1 MRRKVILA
9 AALLAAV
16 FLGFALFAAFGP
28 ARTLEG
34 KLVVQ
39 KVTGNAAA
47 SVYAIVGETMQ
58 RTPENFANNATFGLV
73 VTKAGA
79 VLIDPGGSYK
89 GAQAINAA
97 IKTVTAKPVVI
108 VINSGGQDHR
118 WLGNGY
124 FKARGARVIASRA
137 AVDDQN
143 DRASMQLTGLGF
155 LIKDEALK
163 GTEAVQADTVF
174 EKSYDFSLGGVKFHV
189 ENPGPAHTPGDSF
202 VWMPDMRVVFTGDIV
217 YVDRLPAV
225 LGFSDYASWINAF
238 EAVAA
243 LKPEYVIPGHGAPT
257 DIKRARFETYEYL
270 LNLRDKIKAYI
281 AGGGDAQGSV
291 LIDQSRFKDIP
302 AFDILAKRNAQ
313 AVFIQ
318 MEFE

>member
-1 MRRKVILA
+1 MRRKVVLA

-16 FLGFALFAAFGP
+16 FSGFMLL
-28 ARTLEG
+28 RTPDPKNGLT
-34 KLVVQ
+34 VH
-39 KVTGNAAA
+39 KVTENAAA
-47 SVYAIVGETMQ
+47 GVYAIVGETMQ

-73 VTKAGA
+73 VTKSGA

-89 GAQAINAA
+89 GARAIDDA
-97 IKTVTAKPVVI
+97 IRTVTKKPVIMVI
-108 VINSGGQDHR
+108 DSGGQDHR

-124 FKARGARVIASRA
+124 FKARGARIIASQA
-137 AVDDQN
+137 AVADQK
-143 DRASMQLTGLGF
+143 DRASMQFTGLESQ
-155 LIKDEALK
+155 IKDDALK
-163 GTEAVQADTVF
+163 GTEAVQADKVF
-174 EKSYDFSLGGVKFHV
+174 EKSLDITIGGVKFHI

-202 VWMPDMRVVFTGDIV
+202 VWLPDMKAVFTGDIV

-225 LGFSDYASWINAF
+225 LDVSDYASWINAF
-238 EAVAA
+238 ETVAA
-243 LKPEYVIPGHGAPT
+243 LKPKYVIPGHGAPT
-257 DIKRARFETYEYL
+257 DIKRARFGTYEYL
-270 LNLRDKIKAYI
+270 LNLRDRMKVYI

-313 AVFIQ
+313 AVFVQ

>member
-1 MRRKVILA
+1 MRRKVVLA

-16 FLGFALFAAFGP
+16 FSGFVLL
-28 ARTLEG
+28 RTPESEG
-34 KLVVQ
+34 KLTVH
-39 KVTGNAAA
+39 KVTESAKAK
-47 SVYAIVGETMQ
+47 VYAIVGETMQ

-73 VTKAGA
+73 VTNAGA

-89 GAQAINAA
+89 GAKAIHAA
-97 IKTVTAKPVVI
+97 IKTVTTKPVVI

-124 FKARGARVIASRA
+124 FKAQGARIIASRA
-137 AVDDQN
+137 AVEDQK
-143 DRASMQLTGLGF
+143 DRASMQLTALEF

-163 GTEAVQADTVF
+163 GTEAVQADQVF
-174 EKSYDFSLGGVKFHV
+174 KKSLDFTFGGVKFHI

-202 VWMPDMRVVFTGDIV
+202 VWMPGMSVVFTGDIV
-217 YVDRLPAV
+217 YLDRLPTV
-225 LGFSDYASWINAF
+225 LDVSDYASWINAF

-243 LKPEYVIPGHGAPT
+243 LKPEYIVPGHGAPT
-257 DIKRARFETYEYL
+257 DLKHARFGTYEYL
-270 LNLRDKIKAYI
+270 LNLRDRMKAYI
-281 AGGGDAQGSV
+281 AKGGDAQGSV
-291 LIDQSRFKDIP
+291 LIDQSRFKDIQ

-313 AVFIQ
+313 AVFVQ